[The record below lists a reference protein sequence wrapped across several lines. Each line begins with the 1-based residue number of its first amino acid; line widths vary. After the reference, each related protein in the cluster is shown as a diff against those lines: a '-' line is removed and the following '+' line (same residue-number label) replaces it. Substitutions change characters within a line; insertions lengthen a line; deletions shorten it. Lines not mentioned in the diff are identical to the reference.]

1 MDKQEFGQRIAK
13 LRTNRALSQQQLAQ
27 MLGVKRSVIS
37 YYESG
42 DRLPSFDVLI
52 MMSRVF
58 SVSTDYL
65 LKGQEKTRN
74 LDVTGLEEK
83 EIEILSSMVNA
94 LRDGK
99 QMEN

>member
-13 LRTNRALSQQQLAQ
+13 LRTERGMSQQQLAQ

-52 MMSRVF
+52 MLSKVF
-58 SVSTDYL
+58 SVTTDYL
-65 LKGQEKTRN
+65 LKGQDKTRG
-74 LDVTGLEEK
+74 LDVTGLGEK

-94 LRDGK
+94 LHDAK
-99 QMEN
+99 KPVD

>member
-1 MDKQEFGQRIAK
+1 MDKQEFGLRIAK
-13 LRTNRALSQQQLAQ
+13 LRTQRGLSQQQLAQ
-27 MLGVKRSVIS
+27 MLGVKRSVVS

-52 MMSRVF
+52 MLSKVF

-65 LKGQEKTRN
+65 IKGQEMTRS

-83 EIEILSSMVNA
+83 EVEIVASMVAA
-94 LRDGK
+94 LRCGK
-99 QMEN
+99 KTSN

>member
-1 MDKQEFGQRIAK
+1 MDKQAFGQRVAK
-13 LRTNRALSQQQLAQ
+13 LRTDRALSQQQLAQ

-42 DRLPSFDVLI
+42 DRLPSFDVLVI
-52 MMSRVF
+52 MSKVF

-65 LKGQEKTRN
+65 LLGQDKTRG

-83 EIEILSSMVNA
+83 EIEILSSMVSV
-94 LRDGK
+94 LRESK
-99 QMEN
+99 KT

>member
-1 MDKQEFGQRIAK
+1 MDKQEFGLRIAK
-13 LRTNRALSQQQLAQ
+13 LRTQRGLSQQQLAQ
-27 MLGVKRSVIS
+27 MLGVKRSVVS

-52 MMSRVF
+52 MLSKVF

-65 LKGQEKTRN
+65 LTGQEKARS

-83 EIEILSSMVNA
+83 EIEALSSVINVI
-94 LRDGK
+94 RDAK
-99 QMEN
+99 SIEI